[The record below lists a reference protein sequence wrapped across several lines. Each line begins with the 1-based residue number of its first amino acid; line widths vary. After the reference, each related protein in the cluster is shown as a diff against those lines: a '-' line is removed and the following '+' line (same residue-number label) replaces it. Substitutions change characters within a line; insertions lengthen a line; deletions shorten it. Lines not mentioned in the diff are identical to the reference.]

1 MRLLEKILLA
11 MPPSI
16 AIPLMTAPVAL
27 AVEGDIAGVNT
38 VQPSE
43 FANKLRELAVNVGT
57 PVGAAVLVGCL
68 IIVALK
74 FMTSGGN
81 DRKRQEALEGL
92 TSVAI
97 GGAILGATMFLAGV
111 ILGIGDSLK

>member
-1 MRLLEKILLA
+1 MRLLEKLLLA
-11 MPPSI
+11 LPPSI

-27 AVEGDIAGVNT
+27 AAEPDTAGVQT
-38 VQPSE
+38 VQAGE
-43 FANKLRELAVNVGT
+43 FATKLKDLAINVGT

-68 IIVALK
+68 VIVAIK

-97 GGAILGATMFLAGV
+97 GGAILGGTLFLAGV
-111 ILGIGDSLK
+111 ILGIGQSLK